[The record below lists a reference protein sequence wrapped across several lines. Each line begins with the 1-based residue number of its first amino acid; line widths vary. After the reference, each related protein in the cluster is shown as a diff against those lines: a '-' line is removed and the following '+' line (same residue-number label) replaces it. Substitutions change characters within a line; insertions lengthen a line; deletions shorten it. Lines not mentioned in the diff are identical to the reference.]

1 MTNTLP
7 IKAKVM
13 IGMVAVAS
21 LCALSFGVVRWQTQ
35 AWPQLVLL
43 LAAAALSSRFKV
55 KLPGMTSS
63 MSGNLPVILLGV
75 TQLGLFASLLVAV
88 TAAIAQ
94 SYSGGNKT
102 KPIQFVFNACTL
114 LNAAG
119 LAYLVYH
126 SQIFA
131 AHATAHTM
139 SLVLAAVT
147 YFLANTAPVASIIG
161 LTEGGNPFAL
171 WHKVFLWSFP
181 NYVIGAGLTAIAS
194 AFSTISGLA
203 TLAALMAVLFA
214 VYQSLQVVR
223 GSSRPDPAPGDRHDG
238 WPITGKD
245 FFVLSR
251 AACRLRASLFVN
263 DLRIKGEKFLD
274 SVYRTRFS
282 TGPGAGF
289 FFGRC
294 PEKAYDAELRA
305 D

>member
-21 LCALSFGVVRWQTQ
+21 LCALSFGVVRWQSQ

-75 TQLGLFASLLVAV
+75 TQLGLFASLVVAM
-88 TAAIAQ
+88 TAAVAQ
-94 SYSGGNKT
+94 SYTSGKNQL

-161 LTEGGNPFAL
+161 LTEGSNPFAL

-194 AFSTISGLA
+194 AISAISGLVTIA
-203 TLAALMAVLFA
+203 SLIMVLFA
-214 VYQSLQVVR
+214 VYQSYKMYV
-223 GSSRPDPAPGDRHDG
+223 G
-238 WPITGKD
+238 
-245 FFVLSR
+245 R
-251 AACRLRASLFVN
+251 AEQAQPRVMAM
-263 DLRIKGEKFLD
+263 
-274 SVYRTRFS
+274 
-282 TGPGAGF
+282 
-289 FFGRC
+289 
-294 PEKAYDAELRA
+294 
-305 D
+305 

>member
-1 MTNTLP
+1 MTNNLP

-35 AWPQLVLL
+35 AWPQLLL
-43 LAAAALSSRFKV
+43 LMAAAALSSRLKV

-94 SYSGGNKT
+94 SYTSGGNKT

-114 LNAAG
+114 LNASG
-119 LAYLVYH
+119 LAYLAYH
-126 SQIFA
+126 SQIGA
-131 AHATAHTM
+131 RATAHTM
-139 SLVLAAVT
+139 SLVLAAAT

-214 VYQSLQVVR
+214 VYQSYKMYVGRAEQTQPRVM
-223 GSSRPDPAPGDRHDG
+223 AMA
-238 WPITGKD
+238 TG
-245 FFVLSR
+245 R
-251 AACRLRASLFVN
+251 
-263 DLRIKGEKFLD
+263 
-274 SVYRTRFS
+274 
-282 TGPGAGF
+282 
-289 FFGRC
+289 
-294 PEKAYDAELRA
+294 
-305 D
+305 

>member
-1 MTNTLP
+1 MTNNLP

-35 AWPQLVLL
+35 AWPQLLL
-43 LAAAALSSRFKV
+43 LMAAAALSSRLKV

-63 MSGNLPVILLGV
+63 MSGNLPVILLAV

-94 SYSGGNKT
+94 SYTSGGNKT

-114 LNAAG
+114 LNASG
-119 LAYLVYH
+119 LAYLAYH
-126 SQIFA
+126 SQTGTHA
-131 AHATAHTM
+131 AAHTM
-139 SLVLAAVT
+139 SLVLAAAT
-147 YFLANTAPVASIIG
+147 YFVANTAPVASIIG

-214 VYQSLQVVR
+214 VYQSYKMYVGRAEQTQSKVM
-223 GSSRPDPAPGDRHDG
+223 AMA
-238 WPITGKD
+238 TG
-245 FFVLSR
+245 R
-251 AACRLRASLFVN
+251 
-263 DLRIKGEKFLD
+263 
-274 SVYRTRFS
+274 
-282 TGPGAGF
+282 
-289 FFGRC
+289 
-294 PEKAYDAELRA
+294 
-305 D
+305 

>member
-21 LCALSFGVVRWQTQ
+21 LCAVSFGVVRWQSQ

-43 LAAAALSSRFKV
+43 SAAAAVSSRFKV

-88 TAAIAQ
+88 VAAIAQ

-119 LAYLVYH
+119 LAYLAYH

-194 AFSTISGLA
+194 AFSTVSGLA
-203 TLAALMAVLFA
+203 TLATLMAVLFA
-214 VYQSLQVVR
+214 VYQSYKMYV
-223 GSSRPDPAPGDRHDG
+223 G
-238 WPITGKD
+238 
-245 FFVLSR
+245 R
-251 AACRLRASLFVN
+251 AEQAQPLVMAVA
-263 DLRIKGEKFLD
+263 
-274 SVYRTRFS
+274 
-282 TGPGAGF
+282 AG
-289 FFGRC
+289 R
-294 PEKAYDAELRA
+294 
-305 D
+305 

>member
-1 MTNTLP
+1 MTNNLP

-35 AWPQLVLL
+35 AWPQLLL
-43 LAAAALSSRFKV
+43 LMAAAALSSRLKV

-94 SYSGGNKT
+94 SYTSGGNKT

-114 LNAAG
+114 LNASG
-119 LAYLVYH
+119 LAYLAYH
-126 SQIFA
+126 SQIGA
-131 AHATAHTM
+131 RATAHTM
-139 SLVLAAVT
+139 SLVLAAAT

-181 NYVIGAGLTAIAS
+181 NYVIGAGLTAIAT
-194 AFSTISGLA
+194 AFSSISGLA

-214 VYQSLQVVR
+214 VYQSYKMYVGRAEQTQPKVM
-223 GSSRPDPAPGDRHDG
+223 AMA
-238 WPITGKD
+238 TG
-245 FFVLSR
+245 R
-251 AACRLRASLFVN
+251 
-263 DLRIKGEKFLD
+263 
-274 SVYRTRFS
+274 
-282 TGPGAGF
+282 
-289 FFGRC
+289 
-294 PEKAYDAELRA
+294 
-305 D
+305 

>member
-35 AWPQLVLL
+35 AWPQLLL
-43 LAAAALSSRFKV
+43 LMAAAALSSRLKV
-55 KLPGMTSS
+55 KVPGMTSS

-75 TQLGLFASLLVAV
+75 TQLGLFSSLLVAV

-94 SYSGGNKT
+94 SYTSGGNKT

-114 LNAAG
+114 LNASG
-119 LAYLVYH
+119 LAYLAYH
-126 SQIFA
+126 SQIGA
-131 AHATAHTM
+131 RATAHTM

-147 YFLANTAPVASIIG
+147 YFVANTAPVASIIG

-181 NYVIGAGLTAIAS
+181 NYVIGAGLTAIAT
-194 AFSTISGLA
+194 AFSTFSGLA

-214 VYQSLQVVR
+214 VYQSYKMYVGRAEQTQPKVM
-223 GSSRPDPAPGDRHDG
+223 AMA
-238 WPITGKD
+238 TG
-245 FFVLSR
+245 R
-251 AACRLRASLFVN
+251 
-263 DLRIKGEKFLD
+263 
-274 SVYRTRFS
+274 
-282 TGPGAGF
+282 
-289 FFGRC
+289 
-294 PEKAYDAELRA
+294 
-305 D
+305 

>member
-1 MTNTLP
+1 
-7 IKAKVM
+7 M

-35 AWPQLVLL
+35 AWPQLLL
-43 LAAAALSSRFKV
+43 LMAAAALSSRLKV

-94 SYSGGNKT
+94 SYTSGGNKT

-114 LNAAG
+114 LNASG
-119 LAYLVYH
+119 LAYLAYH
-126 SQIFA
+126 SQIGA
-131 AHATAHTM
+131 RASAHTM
-139 SLVLAAVT
+139 SLVLAAAT
-147 YFLANTAPVASIIG
+147 YFVANTAPVASIIG

-181 NYVIGAGLTAIAS
+181 NYVIGAGLTAIAT

-214 VYQSLQVVR
+214 VYQSYKMYVGRAEQIQPKVM
-223 GSSRPDPAPGDRHDG
+223 AMA
-238 WPITGKD
+238 TG
-245 FFVLSR
+245 R
-251 AACRLRASLFVN
+251 
-263 DLRIKGEKFLD
+263 
-274 SVYRTRFS
+274 
-282 TGPGAGF
+282 
-289 FFGRC
+289 
-294 PEKAYDAELRA
+294 
-305 D
+305 

>member
-1 MTNTLP
+1 MTNNLP

-35 AWPQLVLL
+35 AWPQLLL
-43 LAAAALSSRFKV
+43 LMAAAALSSRLKV

-75 TQLGLFASLLVAV
+75 TQLGLFSSLLVAV

-94 SYSGGNKT
+94 SYTSGGNKT

-114 LNAAG
+114 LNASG
-119 LAYLVYH
+119 LAYMAYH
-126 SQIFA
+126 SQIGA
-131 AHATAHTM
+131 RATAHTM
-139 SLVLAAVT
+139 SLVLAAAT
-147 YFLANTAPVASIIG
+147 YFVANTAPVASIIG

-203 TLAALMAVLFA
+203 TLAALMTVLFA
-214 VYQSLQVVR
+214 VYQSYKMYVGRAEQTQLKVMAMAA
-223 GSSRPDPAPGDRHDG
+223 SR
-238 WPITGKD
+238 
-245 FFVLSR
+245 
-251 AACRLRASLFVN
+251 
-263 DLRIKGEKFLD
+263 
-274 SVYRTRFS
+274 
-282 TGPGAGF
+282 
-289 FFGRC
+289 
-294 PEKAYDAELRA
+294 
-305 D
+305 

>member
-13 IGMVAVAS
+13 IGMVAAAS
-21 LCALSFGVVRWQTQ
+21 LCALSFGAARWQSQ

-43 LAAAALSSRFKV
+43 SAAAALSSRFKV

-75 TQLGLFASLLVAV
+75 TQLGLLASLLVAM
-88 TAAIAQ
+88 TAAVAQ
-94 SYSGGNKT
+94 SYTSGKNQL

-131 AHATAHTM
+131 AHASAHTM

-194 AFSTISGLA
+194 AFTTVSGLA
-203 TLAALMAVLFA
+203 TMAALMVVLFA
-214 VYQSLQVVR
+214 VYQSYKTYVSQAQQTQPKAMTMAM
-223 GSSRPDPAPGDRHDG
+223 S
-238 WPITGKD
+238 
-245 FFVLSR
+245 
-251 AACRLRASLFVN
+251 
-263 DLRIKGEKFLD
+263 
-274 SVYRTRFS
+274 
-282 TGPGAGF
+282 AG
-289 FFGRC
+289 R
-294 PEKAYDAELRA
+294 
-305 D
+305 

>member
-21 LCALSFGVVRWQTQ
+21 LCALSFGVARWQAE

-43 LAAAALSSRFKV
+43 LAAAALSSSFKV

-75 TQLGLFASLLVAV
+75 TQLGLFGSLLIAV

-102 KPIQFVFNACTL
+102 KPIQFAFNACTL
-114 LNAAG
+114 LNATG
-119 LAYLVYH
+119 LAYLAYH
-126 SQIFA
+126 SQMLS
-131 AHATAHTM
+131 AHSTAHTM

-194 AFSTISGLA
+194 AFSTVSGL
-203 TLAALMAVLFA
+203 TMVAALMAVLFA
-214 VYQSLQVVR
+214 VYQSYKMYV
-223 GSSRPDPAPGDRHDG
+223 G
-238 WPITGKD
+238 
-245 FFVLSR
+245 R
-251 AACRLRASLFVN
+251 AEPTQPRVMATA
-263 DLRIKGEKFLD
+263 
-274 SVYRTRFS
+274 
-282 TGPGAGF
+282 AG
-289 FFGRC
+289 R
-294 PEKAYDAELRA
+294 
-305 D
+305 

>member
-7 IKAKVM
+7 MKAKVM

-35 AWPQLVLL
+35 PWPQLAL
-43 LAAAALSSRFKV
+43 LAATAALSSRFKV

-75 TQLGLFASLLVAV
+75 TQLGLFASLLVAI

-119 LAYLVYH
+119 LAYLAYH
-126 SQIFA
+126 SQIFGD
-131 AHATAHTM
+131 HATAHTM
-139 SLVLAAVT
+139 SLVLAAAT

-171 WHKVFLWSFP
+171 WRKVFLWSFP

-194 AFSTISGLA
+194 ALGTVSGLA
-203 TLAALMAVLFA
+203 ILAALMAVLFA
-214 VYQSLQVVR
+214 VHQCYKMYVGRAEQTQSQVMAV
-223 GSSRPDPAPGDRHDG
+223 
-238 WPITGKD
+238 
-245 FFVLSR
+245 
-251 AACRLRASLFVN
+251 AA
-263 DLRIKGEKFLD
+263 
-274 SVYRTRFS
+274 
-282 TGPGAGF
+282 
-289 FFGRC
+289 GR
-294 PEKAYDAELRA
+294 
-305 D
+305 

>member
-1 MTNTLP
+1 MTNNLP

-21 LCALSFGVVRWQTQ
+21 LCALSIGVVRWQTQ
-35 AWPQLVLL
+35 AWPQLLL
-43 LAAAALSSRFKV
+43 LMAAAALSSRLKV

-94 SYSGGNKT
+94 SYTSGGNKT

-114 LNAAG
+114 LNASG
-119 LAYLVYH
+119 LAYLAYH
-126 SQIFA
+126 SQIGA
-131 AHATAHTM
+131 RATAHTM
-139 SLVLAAVT
+139 SLVLAAAT

-194 AFSTISGLA
+194 TFSTISGLA

-214 VYQSLQVVR
+214 VYQSYKMYVGRAEQTQPQVMAMAA
-223 GSSRPDPAPGDRHDG
+223 SR
-238 WPITGKD
+238 
-245 FFVLSR
+245 
-251 AACRLRASLFVN
+251 
-263 DLRIKGEKFLD
+263 
-274 SVYRTRFS
+274 
-282 TGPGAGF
+282 
-289 FFGRC
+289 
-294 PEKAYDAELRA
+294 
-305 D
+305 

>member
-35 AWPQLVLL
+35 AWPQLLL
-43 LAAAALSSRFKV
+43 LAVAAAVSSRLKV

-88 TAAIAQ
+88 TAAVAQ

-119 LAYLVYH
+119 VAYLVYH

-139 SLVLAAVT
+139 SLVLAAAT

-181 NYVIGAGLTAIAS
+181 NYVIGAGLTAIAT
-194 AFSTISGLA
+194 AFGTVSGLA
-203 TLAALMAVLFA
+203 TMATLLAVLFA
-214 VYQSLQVVR
+214 VYQSYKMYV
-223 GSSRPDPAPGDRHDG
+223 
-238 WPITGKD
+238 
-245 FFVLSR
+245 SR
-251 AACRLRASLFVN
+251 AEQTQPRAMAMA
-263 DLRIKGEKFLD
+263 
-274 SVYRTRFS
+274 
-282 TGPGAGF
+282 AG
-289 FFGRC
+289 R
-294 PEKAYDAELRA
+294 
-305 D
+305 